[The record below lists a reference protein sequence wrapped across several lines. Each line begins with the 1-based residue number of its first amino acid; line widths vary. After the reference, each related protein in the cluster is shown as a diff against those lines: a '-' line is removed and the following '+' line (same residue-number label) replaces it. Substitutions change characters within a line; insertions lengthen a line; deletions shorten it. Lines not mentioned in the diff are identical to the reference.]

1 MDKNIKFMT
10 TLSAVLLF
18 IFIILCVIAGAEE
31 TGDVEMVDMSEILIN
46 IACGVVP
53 SIAVTIAMY
62 FAFLRK
68 IPQTTKDLIDKLLND
83 RLNHETANHNA
94 IMGAL
99 NPDNKG
105 LSREHNRLSNEHNK
119 LSSEHKELRQSADRT
134 YQFLREEKLS
144 AENRQQLLTVE
155 QRNIRNCVEG
165 LSGFEKAME
174 VLQDQNVKLKEEHI
188 QFEKTN
194 RELRDKLA
202 ENQEKIVRLQRENDS
217 LKLKDQTHSRE
228 DIAREE
234 EFERY

>member
-31 TGDVEMVDMSEILIN
+31 NGDVKMVDMSTILIN

-68 IPQTTKDLIDKLLND
+68 IPQTTKDLIDQMLND

-94 IMGAL
+94 ILGAL

-105 LSREHNRLSNEHNK
+105 LSGEHDR

-144 AENRQQLLTVE
+144 AEHRQQLLTVE
-155 QRNIRNCVEG
+155 QVNIRNCVEG
-165 LSGFEKAME
+165 LSGFENAME
-174 VLQDQNVKLKEEHI
+174 TLQDQNVKLQGEIVKLQGQNEE
-188 QFEKTN
+188 FEKAN
-194 RELRDKLA
+194 RKLREQL
-202 ENQEKIVRLQRENDS
+202 EVNQERIRRLQRENDS
-217 LKLKDQTHSRE
+217 IKRQTHSRE